1 MFFVFAHYRLYRS
14 SRVRRALKTLGL
26 EIRHLLQAVASP
38 TRLVDEVQQ
47 MRALQ
52 NEAARIEA
60 TQPARAAVLRHL
72 AARIGR

>member
-1 MFFVFAHYRLYRS
+1 LYFVFALHRLYRS
-14 SRVRRALKTLGL
+14 SRARRALGTLGL
-26 EIRHLLQAVASP
+26 EVRNLLQALASP
-38 TRLVDEVQQ
+38 TRIVDEVQQ

-52 NEAARIEA
+52 NEATRIEA